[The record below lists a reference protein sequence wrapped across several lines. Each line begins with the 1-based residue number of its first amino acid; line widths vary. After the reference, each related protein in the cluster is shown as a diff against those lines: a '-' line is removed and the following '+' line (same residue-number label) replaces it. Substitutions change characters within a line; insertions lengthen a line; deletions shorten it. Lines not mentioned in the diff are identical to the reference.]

1 MDEAKESDG
10 PAVEE
15 AKGNQGEPFEETKA
29 NIGEPVEQTVANG
42 PAEAEAVKNAAA
54 PVTSVANKSASAGSA

>member
-15 AKGNQGEPFEETKA
+15 AKGNQGEPFEETK
-29 NIGEPVEQTVANG
+29 ANG